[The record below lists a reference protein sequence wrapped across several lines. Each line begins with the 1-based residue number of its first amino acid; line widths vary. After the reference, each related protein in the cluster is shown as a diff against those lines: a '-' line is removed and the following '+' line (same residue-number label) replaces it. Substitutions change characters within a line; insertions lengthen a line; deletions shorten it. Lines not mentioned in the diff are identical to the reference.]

1 MLKTGESLYFHCT
14 LQKRKEAIYN
24 YFWNCYYSSFPADD
38 HRRSVVVL
46 RVNFLSLILDL
57 LLLLVQI
64 SDLQGAEEMD
74 SDREEERYWKRGR
87 EKEGRG
93 VAWKREGDGEGG
105 GEDHEVRSVTWRGEA
120 KNNSLIIH
128 IQGFEVGDSQL
139 LTGRQRL
146 CSLEL
151 IRVRQRGRREA
162 GHWIMW
168 EQQAHPE
175 ISSISTRAAGWHREE
190 ENNETSHHF
199 SKTGSR

>member
-14 LQKRKEAIYN
+14 LQKKKRIYLQLFLKLLLFIISRWWPQAI
-24 YFWNCYYSSFPADD
+24 SSSPPGQ
-38 HRRSVVVL
+38 
-46 RVNFLSLILDL
+46 LSLP
-57 LLLLVQI
+57 
-64 SDLQGAEEMD
+64 D
-74 SDREEERYWKRGR
+74 SGSAAASCTNQRSAGSRRDGQRSRGR
-87 EKEGRG
+87 EILKERERRRRWGT
-93 VAWKREGDGEGG
+93 AWKREGDGEGG
-105 GEDHEVRSVTWRGEA
+105 GEDHEVRSATWRGEA

-151 IRVRQRGRREA
+151 IRVRQRGGREA

-175 ISSISTRAAGWHREE
+175 ISSISTTAAGWHREE
-190 ENNETSHHF
+190 ENNETSHNF